1 MLTVLS
7 GVAEFEREL
16 ILERTNEGRA
26 LADGVQFCRKPKL
39 TAHQRRE
46 ALKRLDA
53 GETTREI
60 ALSYNVAHTTIARLK
75 PAAAA

>member
-1 MLTVLS
+1 LT
-7 GVAEFEREL
+7 
-16 ILERTNEGRA
+16 T
-26 LADGVQFCRKPKL
+26 
-39 TAHQRRE
+39 HQRHE

>member
-1 MLTVLS
+1 VS
-7 GVAEFEREL
+7 ARA
-16 ILERTNEGRA
+16 RA
-26 LADGVQFCRKPKL
+26 LADGAQFGRKPKL

-60 ALSYNVAHTTIARLK
+60 ALSFNVADTTIARLR
-75 PAAAA
+75 PAAARP